1 MVNAWCGACNGYRL
15 QLCVAQC
22 VYKTTQ
28 RSNGSRL
35 PHHPSFPTQV
45 LSKKCIIMIHLH
57 VFMALMDTVVMEE
70 EEEEAAEED
79 AIHMVVGV
87 VTVLTVLLL
96 HKLLAAM
103 EVEHIT
109 DTEDITA
116 SMEEDIT
123 AIKHTTANDIMDTA
137 SVIVRDIMDLVEE
150 LMAAPVVAVAATK
163 VTGVMAVDTPAE

>member
-1 MVNAWCGACNGYRL
+1 
-15 QLCVAQC
+15 
-22 VYKTTQ
+22 
-28 RSNGSRL
+28 
-35 PHHPSFPTQV
+35 
-45 LSKKCIIMIHLH
+45 MIHLH

-79 AIHMVVGV
+79 AIHMVVG
-87 VTVLTVLLL
+87 VLTVLLL